1 MKQQHEGMGTDAVSK
16 LRHPD
21 RASEAPKRARKG
33 TDGAPPRR
41 AGSKASAK
49 SAPDPGSGSRS
60 KKRKKL
66 TSQELEA
73 RAVDASAAQGA
84 SRGDAL
90 TPAEVAA
97 LRITGPLDERVGSLR
112 ALAVLGGV
120 RSAADAVSATQP
132 SRRGAA
138 GGEAGLPRP
147 GRPARSLFDPRL
159 FLNREAS
166 LLAFHR
172 RVLAQACDTG
182 VPLLERLR
190 FLTICSQILD
200 EFFEIRVGR
209 LQQEES
215 LGIATP
221 GADGRTARETLRV
234 LATEAHELVREQY
247 RILGEELLPA
257 LAEEG
262 IEVVRRNAWSRK
274 LERWAAA
281 YFEREVLPVLTPM
294 GLDPAHPFPNIQNK
308 LLNLIVSVEGR
319 DAFGRDT
326 DVAVVQLPRSL
337 PRLIPVPRDVSDC
350 AHGYV
355 MLSSVVHA
363 NVELL
368 FPGMTIRGCHQFRVT
383 RNSDLWVD
391 EEEVDDLKRALEG
404 ELVRRPFGDA
414 VRLEVAEGCPDEVR
428 DFLARQFELDP
439 LDVYTCDGPVN
450 LHRLAALVSMVERPD
465 LKYRP
470 FLPGV
475 PARLG
480 AGGDIFEAVRR
491 NDILLHHPYQA
502 FAPVLE
508 WMRQAAE
515 DPDVLAIK
523 MTVYRTGPKSP
534 VADWLV
540 AAARA
545 GKEVTAI
552 IELRARFDEAANIEL
567 ASRLRAAGAT
577 VVYGVVGYKTHC
589 KLLRIVRREVGLLRR
604 YCHLGT
610 GNYHPGTARGYTDVG
625 LFTARPGICQDVH
638 HLFMQLTGL
647 GSTYRMEHLLQAPF
661 QMHEALCEA
670 IDREA
675 EFARAGRPGRIVAK
689 MNALTE
695 EQTIRHLY
703 RASQAGVEIDLIVRG
718 PCCLRPG
725 IPGVSDTIRV
735 RSIVGRF
742 LEHARV
748 YMFGNGVPIGSPE
761 TLVYCSSADWMGRNF
776 FRRIETAFPIEDLEL
791 RARVIEECLN
801 AGLRDDSGAWLL
813 DADGNYRRAES
824 AGGQALYS
832 AQSALLASL
841 ADAD

>member
-1 MKQQHEGMGTDAVSK
+1 MKQHQEGMGNDAVSK

-21 RASEAPKRARKG
+21 RASEAPKRARTGEVAVGSQRK
-33 TDGAPPRR
+33 
-41 AGSKASAK
+41 AGKASDK
-49 SAPDPGSGSRS
+49 SAAKHVAGAHS
-60 KKRKKL
+60 KKRKKANG
-66 TSQELEA
+66 QELEA
-73 RAVDASAAQGA
+73 RAADAAVAFGA
-84 SRGDAL
+84 SRDGAL

-97 LRITGPLDERVGSLR
+97 PRTTGPLDGRVGSLR
-112 ALAVLGGV
+112 ALAVLGGA
-120 RSAADAVSATQP
+120 RNAANAVNASQST
-132 SRRGAA
+132 RRGVA
-138 GGEAGLPRP
+138 GSEGGMPRP

-172 RVLAQACDTG
+172 RVLAQARDTRL
-182 VPLLERLR
+182 PLLERMR

-209 LQQEES
+209 LQQEEA

-247 RILGEELLPA
+247 RVLGEELLPA

-262 IEVVRRNAWSRK
+262 VEVIRRNAWSRK
-274 LERWAAA
+274 MERWAAA

-337 PRLIPVPRDVSDC
+337 PRLIPVPREVSDC
-350 AHGYV
+350 PHGYV

-404 ELVRRPFGDA
+404 ELVRRPFGEA

-491 NDILLHHPYQA
+491 NDVLLHHPYQA

-589 KLLRIVRREVGLLRR
+589 KLLMIVRREGGVLRR

-625 LFTARPGICQDVH
+625 LFTARPGICLDVH

-661 QMHEALCEA
+661 QMHEALCEL

-675 EFARAGRPGRIVAK
+675 EFASTGRPGRIVAK
-689 MNALTE
+689 MNALTD
-695 EQTIRHLY
+695 EQIIRHLY
-703 RASQAGVEIDLIVRG
+703 RASQAGVEIDLLVRG

-748 YMFGNGVPIGSPE
+748 YMFGNGEPDGGPE

-791 RARVIEECLN
+791 RARVIEECLI
-801 AGLRDDSGAWLL
+801 AGLRDDSEAWSLA
-813 DADGNYRRAES
+813 ADGSYHRA
-824 AGGQALYS
+824 AGVEGQTHYS
-832 AQSALLASL
+832 AQGALLTLL